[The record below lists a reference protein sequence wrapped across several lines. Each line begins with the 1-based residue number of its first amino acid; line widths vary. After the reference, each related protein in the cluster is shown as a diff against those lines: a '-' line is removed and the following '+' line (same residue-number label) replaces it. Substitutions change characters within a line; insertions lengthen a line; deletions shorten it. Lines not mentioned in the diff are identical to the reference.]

1 MSGMDKLVEKIKSSA
16 GDDSE
21 RVDGPTS
28 ALTDADTDKDA
39 AFPKSEVEVA
49 IDFASGLLKEMS

>member
-1 MSGMDKLVEKIKSSA
+1 MDKLVEKIKSSA

-28 ALTDADTDKDA
+28 TLTDADTDKDA

-49 IDFASGLLKEMS
+49 TDFASGLLKEMS